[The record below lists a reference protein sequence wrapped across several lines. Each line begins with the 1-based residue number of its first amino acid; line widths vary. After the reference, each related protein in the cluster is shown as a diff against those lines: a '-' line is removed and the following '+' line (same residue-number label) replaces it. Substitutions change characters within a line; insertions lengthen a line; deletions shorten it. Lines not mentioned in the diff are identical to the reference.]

1 MSIPVLVVVVVDV
14 VVVVVV
20 YCRRRRC
27 SLRSLSRSRSRSR
40 RSQALLRIASSN
52 LRVFLCG
59 RGQIPPMDMLVTD
72 YRSVTRDESNTS
84 NYRTRERVLYRL
96 EHCVNNL

>member
-1 MSIPVLVVVVVDV
+1 MSIPVLVVVVDVD
-14 VVVVVV
+14 VVVVV

-27 SLRSLSRSRSRSR
+27 SLRSLSRSRSR
-40 RSQALLRIASSN
+40 RSQALLRIASSK